1 MPSTPRRALVV
12 IDVQNDY
19 VDGTLPIEFPAV
31 QVSLANIGKAMDAA
45 RQAAI
50 PVVVVETALPA
61 GAPMFAQGTRG
72 AELHE
77 VVRARSWDH
86 RVSKT
91 FPSAFVGTDLG
102 DWLRQRDIDTVAIA
116 GYMTHNCD
124 YTTALH
130 ALDAGLAVEFLS
142 DASGSLPYEN
152 RAGSASAEEIHRAF
166 TVVLQTRFA
175 AVLSTAEWLDVMRTG
190 AVPERD
196 SIFASN
202 QRARKVMHQPAGS
215 SWSA

>member
-1 MPSTPRRALVV
+1 M
-12 IDVQNDY
+12 
-19 VDGTLPIEFPAV
+19 
-31 QVSLANIGKAMDAA
+31 
-45 RQAAI
+45 
-50 PVVVVETALPA
+50 VETALPA
-61 GAPMFAQGTRG
+61 GSPMFAQGTRG

-77 VVRARSWDH
+77 VVRVRSWDH
-86 RVSKT
+86 RVIKS
-91 FPSAFVGTDLG
+91 FPSAFVGTISAIGRHHDV
-102 DWLRQRDIDTVAIA
+102 DTVAIA

-166 TVVLQTRFA
+166 TVVLQSRFA
-175 AVLSTAEWLDVMRTG
+175 AVLSTAEWLDVVRTG

-202 QRARKVMHQPAGS
+202 QRARKVMHQPAGL